1 MSELKDWTIKAA
13 KTEWNPF
20 EEPFEELLKRC
31 VSEAIQEEKELDEF
45 QSENK

>member
-1 MSELKDWTIKAA
+1 MKDWTIKAA

-20 EEPFEELLKRC
+20 EEPVDELLKRAFA
-31 VSEAIQEEKELDEF
+31 EAIQEEKEEQEF